1 VRRYKGDT
9 KGTATATRC
18 DEPEP
23 AATFRSRTAGSQ
35 VESRGSAIH
44 KYKGNVQGAQ
54 LNLAATKRSAAED
67 AAMKACVLCDV
78 GRMEVREVPQPPV
91 GTRDVLLR
99 ISAVGICGT
108 DAHIFS
114 GHANY
119 NTDATGKNIPLSVQ
133 PQILGHEISGQ
144 VAEVGGEV
152 RDLAPGDRVVIDQGL
167 SCVSTRRELR
177 CEYCLSGDSHQ
188 CAFYTEHGITGLP
201 GGLAE
206 FIAVPASN
214 AVRLTTDLDM
224 KEAALSEPLGCVI
237 HSSDAVTRAQARF
250 AIGAA
255 SQERRVRHVLIC
267 GAGPSGLLHLQYLRR
282 VLGYDG
288 WLMVSEPNEMKR
300 ELAKKFG
307 ADVVLDP
314 SGGEMGA
321 AVREH
326 TQGGGVEYLIEASG
340 QGRAFAA
347 ISSVIRKQ
355 ATVLLYGHGH
365 AGFGLSLL
373 NNVMFKEPCL
383 VTPVGASGGFEK
395 DGRPSTYARALRL
408 IEQGKISV
416 APFIT
421 HRFASLGDVQG
432 ALAGGMNAADYV
444 KGVVALQ

>member
-1 VRRYKGDT
+1 
-9 KGTATATRC
+9 
-18 DEPEP
+18 
-23 AATFRSRTAGSQ
+23 
-35 VESRGSAIH
+35 
-44 KYKGNVQGAQ
+44 
-54 LNLAATKRSAAED
+54 
-67 AAMKACVLCDV
+67 MKACVLCDV
-78 GRMEVREVPQPPV
+78 GRIEVREVPQPRV
-91 GTRDVLLR
+91 GACDVLLR
-99 ISAVGICGT
+99 IAAVGICGT

-119 NTDATGKNIPLSVQ
+119 NTDSTGKNIPLSAQ

-152 RDLAPGDRVVIDQGL
+152 RDLAVDDRVVMDQGL
-167 SCVSTRRELR
+167 NCVSTNREPR

-214 AVRLTTDLDM
+214 TVRLTADLDM
-224 KEAALSEPLGCVI
+224 REAALSEPLGCVI
-237 HSSDAVTRAQARF
+237 HSSDAVARAHARF
-250 AIGAA
+250 AIGGAAA
-255 SQERRVRHVLIC
+255 SPERRVRHVLIC
-267 GAGPSGLLHLQYLRR
+267 GAGPSGLLFLQYLRR

-288 WLMVSEPNEMKR
+288 LLMVSEPNEMKR
-300 ELAKKFG
+300 GLAKKFG
-307 ADVVLDP
+307 ADFVLDP
-314 SGGEMGA
+314 GDGEMGA

-326 TQGGGVEYLIEASG
+326 TKGGGVEYLIEASG

-347 ISSVIRKQ
+347 ISSLIRKQ

-365 AGFGLSLL
+365 AGVELSLL

-395 DGRPSTYARALRL
+395 DGRPSTYTRALRL

-416 APFIT
+416 GPFIT
-421 HRFASLGDVQG
+421 HRYSSLGDVQG
-432 ALAGGMNAADYV
+432 VLAGGMYARDYV